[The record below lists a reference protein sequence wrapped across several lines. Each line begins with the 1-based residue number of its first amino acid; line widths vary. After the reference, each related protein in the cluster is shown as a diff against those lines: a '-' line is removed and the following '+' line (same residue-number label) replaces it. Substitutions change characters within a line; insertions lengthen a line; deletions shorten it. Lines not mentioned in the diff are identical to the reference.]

1 MGHKLKIKC
10 VDSRVNVHSLSS
22 TGVSFT
28 LTTVQVPNLTLIHKK
43 RITVYTVLCRDVACR
58 MECRLLRAGD

>member
-22 TGVSFT
+22 TGVPFT
-28 LTTVQVPNLTLIHKK
+28 YTDDGASAKLGTNSQETDNSELVYTTVQYS
-43 RITVYTVLCRDVACR
+43 R
-58 MECRLLRAGD
+58 